1 MITAVLPATGRK
13 DLNMEYSVFWT
24 HDGMDKIKT
33 FTNKQKA
40 IDFYNRCK
48 FNGYHFVSKDF

>member
-1 MITAVLPATGRK
+1 
-13 DLNMEYSVFWT
+13 MEYSVFWT
-24 HDGMDKIKT
+24 HEGMDKIKT